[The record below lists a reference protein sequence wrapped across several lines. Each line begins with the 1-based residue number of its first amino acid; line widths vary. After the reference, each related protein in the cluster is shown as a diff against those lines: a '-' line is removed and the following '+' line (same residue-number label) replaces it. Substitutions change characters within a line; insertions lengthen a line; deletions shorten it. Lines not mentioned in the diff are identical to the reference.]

1 MKTAYLALAALPG
14 VAAAQT
20 LSQPVPVRPLGVNAP
35 NLLRPNM
42 VALPPCL
49 SGAIIGEEGSGEII
63 GEKGS
68 TGVIGEKGS
77 TGIIGEKGSTGIIG
91 EKGSTAIIGEEG
103 STGIIGEKGSKA
115 YSNRWNASGF
125 TSYKHVLVGPPGRR
139 TLSLYGCSSAGG
151 GETVAVYLT
160 GPDGE
165 RKTGWKHFVIAT
177 RNGNSRAGTI
187 TLPAPAQGQTL
198 SRLPI
203 VVVVENASGRP
214 HVGEYRLTLVD

>member
-1 MKTAYLALAALPG
+1 MKPVLLALVVWPAA
-14 VAAAQT
+14 AAAQTT
-20 LSQPVPVRPLGVNAP
+20 LSQPVPVSPTVIAPGV
-35 NLLRPNM
+35 LRPNV
-42 VALPPCL
+42 VATPPCL
-49 SGAIIGEEGSGEII
+49 SGAIIGEKGSGEII

-68 TGVIGEKGS
+68 DAIIGEKGSGAIIGEKGSGEVIGEKGS
-77 TGIIGEKGSTGIIG
+77 GEIV
-91 EKGSTAIIGEEG
+91 
-103 STGIIGEKGSKA
+103 GEKGSKPF
-115 YSNRWNASGF
+115 SNRWSASGF

-187 TLPAPAQGQTL
+187 TLPPPAQGQTL

-203 VVVVENASGRP
+203 IVVVENASGRP
-214 HVGEYRLTLVD
+214 HVGEYRLTLVE

>member
-20 LSQPVPVRPLGVNAP
+20 LSQPVPGRPLGVNAP

-68 TGVIGEKGS
+68 TA
-77 TGIIGEKGSTGIIG
+77 IIG
-91 EKGSTAIIGEEG
+91 EKGSTAVIGEKGSAGIIGEEG

-115 YSNRWNASGF
+115 YSNRWNTSGF
-125 TSYKHVLVGPPGRR
+125 TSYKHVLVCPPGRR

-160 GPDGE
+160 GPDGK

-177 RNGNSRAGTI
+177 RNGTTRAGTVV
-187 TLPAPAQGQTL
+187 LPPPAQGQAL

>member
-1 MKTAYLALAALPG
+1 MKTAFWVLAALPA

-20 LSQPVPVRPLGVNAP
+20 LSPPIKVRPVGVNPP
-35 NLLRPNM
+35 NLLRPN

-68 TGVIGEKGS
+68 EAIIGEKIISEKVIGEKVIGEKVIGEKG
-77 TGIIGEKGSTGIIG
+77 IV
-91 EKGSTAIIGEEG
+91 
-103 STGIIGEKGSKA
+103 GEKGSK
-115 YSNRWNASGF
+115 SSGNRWSASGF
-125 TSYKHVLVGPPGRR
+125 TSYHHVLVGKPGRH

-160 GPDGE
+160 GPDGL

-177 RNGNSRAGTI
+177 RNGNSRAGTV
-187 TLPAPAQGQTL
+187 TLPPPAQGQTM
-198 SRLPI
+198 SKLPVI
-203 VVVVENASGRP
+203 VVVENASGRP
-214 HVGEYRLTLVD
+214 HVGEYRLSMVD